1 MIRKARSLALYSS
14 KAGAWHHKAQ
24 AWSFALYGSKG
35 SELGLKVSEVYMIRK
50 ARSLALYSSK
60 AGAWHH
66 KAQAWS
72 LALYSSKAGAW
83 YYKAR
88 KARNLASH
96 KPFESY
102 NLRAFRTK
110 LRTFRTI

>member
-72 LALYSSKAGAW
+72 LVLYSSKAGAW
-83 YYKAR
+83 HYKAR

-96 KPFESY
+96 KPFIYLFIYLFKS
-102 NLRAFRTK
+102 L
-110 LRTFRTI
+110 L